1 MKTLKEYHELYLK
14 CDVLLLVDVFEKS
27 INNSLKNYE
36 LCPSHYLS
44 TSALSW
50 DEMLNMTKFVLE
62 LIPDTDMYIFF
73 GKGTRV
79 GTSENYWKIY
89 DPKQE
94 LKQVKYLEANDEY
107 TYAMHEFFI
116 TSGFKWIDRKEFDL
130 NKYPDNILKGCTFHI
145 DLEYPSELH
154 KLHYDYC
161 LTTDKIEIKRQIS
174 NYQLK
179 IADFYNNL
187 LDRSRRDICVL

>member
-1 MKTLKEYHELYLK
+1 
-14 CDVLLLVDVFEKS
+14 
-27 INNSLKNYE
+27 
-36 LCPSHYLS
+36 
-44 TSALSW
+44 
-50 DEMLNMTKFVLE
+50 
-62 LIPDTDMYIFF
+62 
-73 GKGTRV
+73 
-79 GTSENYWKIY
+79 
-89 DPKQE
+89 
-94 LKQVKYLEANDEY
+94 
-107 TYAMHEFFI
+107 MHEFFI

-161 LTTDKIEIKRQIS
+161 LTTDKIEIKREIS

-187 LDRSRRDICVL
+187 LDRSRRDNCVL

>member
-14 CDVLLLVDVFEKS
+14 CDALLLVDVFEKS

-44 TSALSW
+44 TPALSW
-50 DEMLNMTKFVLE
+50 DEMLNMTKYVFE

-73 GKGTRV
+73 GKGARV
-79 GTSENYWKIY
+79 GTFENYWKIY

-107 TYAMHEFFI
+107 TYEMYEFFY
-116 TSGFKWIDRKEFDL
+116 
-130 NKYPDNILKGCTFHI
+130 NKLIQMN
-145 DLEYPSELH
+145 
-154 KLHYDYC
+154 
-161 LTTDKIEIKRQIS
+161 
-174 NYQLK
+174 
-179 IADFYNNL
+179 
-187 LDRSRRDICVL
+187 RS